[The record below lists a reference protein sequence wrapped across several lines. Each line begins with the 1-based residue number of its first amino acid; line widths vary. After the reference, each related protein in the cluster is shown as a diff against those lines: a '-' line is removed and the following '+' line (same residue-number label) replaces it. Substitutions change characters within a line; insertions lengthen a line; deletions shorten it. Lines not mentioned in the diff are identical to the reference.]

1 MRFYPSFDNHHPCLD
16 GGGTALRSQVYNL
29 LPIDLRLP
37 PSTTLATTLP
47 TLLSPTLPT
56 LLLFE
61 CVLVYLT
68 PTTSDG
74 LLQWFVDYFSAPST
88 EEPRTGVLGAV
99 VYEMFGL
106 GDSFG
111 RVMLNNLKVLSIH
124 HQWYWYRFW
133 LTLRTIGSQC
143 FASRSGAVS
152 RCCIAPA
159 ALPTTEIYRCSSAHA
174 TRHSALV
181 HIQIRA

>member
-1 MRFYPSFDNHHPCLD
+1 MLVSYID
-16 GGGTALRSQVYNL
+16 GGGTTLRSQVYNL

-37 PSTTLATTLP
+37 PSTTLATVLP

-68 PTTSDG
+68 PATSDS
-74 LLQWFVDYFSAPST
+74 LLQWFVDYFTVPSSM
-88 EEPRTGVLGAV
+88 EPRAGILGAV

-124 HQWYWYRFW
+124 RQWHCHRF
-133 LTLRTIGSQC
+133 
-143 FASRSGAVS
+143 
-152 RCCIAPA
+152 
-159 ALPTTEIYRCSSAHA
+159 
-174 TRHSALV
+174 
-181 HIQIRA
+181 